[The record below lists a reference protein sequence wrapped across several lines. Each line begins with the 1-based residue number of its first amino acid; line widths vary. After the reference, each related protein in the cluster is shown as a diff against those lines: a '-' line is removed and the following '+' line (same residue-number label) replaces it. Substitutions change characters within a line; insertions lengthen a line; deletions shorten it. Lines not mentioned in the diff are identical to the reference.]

1 MIKAI
6 FGRKLGMS
14 QIFEED
20 GVVPVTL
27 VEAKPCV
34 IVQKKTKK
42 KDGYNAIQ
50 LGFGELKENKA
61 TKPQL
66 GNFKKSGLS
75 PKRHLKEIKVENVD
89 QIRIGDEIKI
99 NVFEKGDLV
108 DVTGISKGKGFQG
121 VVKRY
126 GFKGGPASHGAKHWH
141 RRSGSIGA
149 SADPSRVIKG
159 KKMPGRMGTERITVC
174 NLQVVGVN
182 KEENLLLIK
191 GGLPGK
197 NGNWLLIK
205 TAVTIDSTNL
215 HE

>member
-6 FGRKLGMS
+6 FGRQLGMS
-14 QIFEED
+14 QIFEKD
-20 GVVPVTL
+20 AVVPITL

-34 IVQKKTKK
+34 VVHKKTKK
-42 KDGYNAIQ
+42 NDGYNAVQ

-61 TKPQL
+61 TKPKL
-66 GNFKKSGLS
+66 GSFKKSGL
-75 PKRHLKEIKVENVD
+75 PCKRYLKEIKVENVD
-89 QIRIGDEIKI
+89 QIRVGDEIKVD
-99 NVFEKGDLV
+99 VFEKGDLV

-141 RRSGSIGA
+141 RRPGSIGA

-159 KKMPGRMGTERITVC
+159 KKMPGRMGAERVTIH

-182 KEENLLLIK
+182 KEEGLLLIK

-197 NGNWLLIK
+197 NGSWLLIK
-205 TAVTIDSTNL
+205 ALRTK
-215 HE
+215 